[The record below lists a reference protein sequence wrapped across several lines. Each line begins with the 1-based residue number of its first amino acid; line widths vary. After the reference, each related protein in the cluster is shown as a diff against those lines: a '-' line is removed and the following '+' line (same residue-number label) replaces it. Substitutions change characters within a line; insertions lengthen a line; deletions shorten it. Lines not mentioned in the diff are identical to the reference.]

1 MKLAGRSLIAAPP
14 PQICGRRSVWAVGF
28 ACITFVTIL
37 SACGPAVAQ
46 SAPSGSDAT
55 ADWQAGHTI
64 VNPAVKTDRSA
75 PLPSLLTTYKI
86 PPRPERR
93 RTASDTN
100 VPAAAPLR
108 PVEIGREGAA
118 IEQVTP
124 GSRAAAMIVASFDG
138 LGIGFNGPQGK
149 YDARN
154 PSDNS
159 LAVGPNEIVQIVN
172 SRLAIFTKQGRRY
185 SETGKPLLGPV
196 VTNTLFAGF
205 GGACEAQVSGDAV
218 VRYDQLA
225 GRWLFVLPI
234 FRRPTD
240 QPNGPYSMC
249 YAVSTGPDP
258 MGAYYRY
265 EFSRP
270 LFPDYP
276 RPAIWS
282 DGYYLPTSTGDTV
295 IQKHVCA
302 ADRNKML
309 QGLPAN
315 EQCVIVDGVNFL
327 NCADIDGQRLPPAGA
342 PNIVMATGGTQ
353 LHEHFEDDGIYAY
366 KLFIDW
372 DDASKTHI
380 TGPKKISVA
389 PYHYLCNGQLSKCVP
404 QPETE
409 VRLDAQGDKLM
420 QRLVYRNCG
429 RYQAI
434 LAEHSVDTKAGGG
447 GVRWYEFRLDKNG
460 DPQLYQQA
468 TYAPSGD
475 FRWMGSMGMDR
486 KGDIGVGYSYGG
498 KAIYPGQRFAARL
511 AGDPK
516 GQLTF
521 QEAVLAD
528 GQASQTTTL
537 RWEDYATLAM
547 DPTDDCTFWYV
558 GDYFK
563 TGEEN
568 YSTRVGGFRLPR
580 CSARRKWLGLF

>member
-1 MKLAGRSLIAAPP
+1 MKLAGRLLMAAPP
-14 PQICGRRSVWAVGF
+14 LQIRGRRSVWPLGSVCVALVAV
-28 ACITFVTIL
+28 V
-37 SACGPAVAQ
+37 SVCGVAVAQ
-46 SAPSGSDAT
+46 SAPSGSDAA
-55 ADWQAGHTI
+55 ADWRAGHTI

-75 PLPSLLTTYKI
+75 PLPSLLAAYKI
-86 PPRPERR
+86 PPRPERH

-100 VPAAAPLR
+100 EPAAAPL
-108 PVEIGREGAA
+108 PQVEIGAEGAA
-118 IEQVTP
+118 IEQATP
-124 GSRAAAMIVASFDG
+124 GSRPAAALVASFDG
-138 LGIGFNGPQGK
+138 LGIGFEGPQGK

-172 SRLAIFTKQGRRY
+172 SRVAIFTKHGRRY
-185 SETGKPLLGPV
+185 PATGKALFGPV

-205 GGACEAQVSGDAV
+205 GGPCEKSVSGDAV

-234 FRRPTD
+234 FRRPAD
-240 QPNGPYSMC
+240 NPSGPYSMC

-258 MGAYYRY
+258 MGSYYRY

-302 ADRNKML
+302 ADRSKML
-309 QGLPAN
+309 RGLPAS

-327 NCADIDGQRLPPAGA
+327 NCADIDGRRLPPAGS
-342 PNIVMATGGTQ
+342 PNIVMAAGGTQ
-353 LHEHFEDDGIYAY
+353 LHEHFEDDGIYVY
-366 KLFIDW
+366 KLSVNW
-372 DDASKTHI
+372 DDASKTKL
-380 TGPKKISVA
+380 TGPEKISVA

-404 QPETE
+404 QPNTE

-420 QRLVYRNCG
+420 QRLVYRNFG
-429 RYQAI
+429 SYQAI
-434 LAEHSVDTKAGGG
+434 VAEHSVDTKAGGG
-447 GVRWYEFRLDKNG
+447 GVRWYQFRLDKSG
-460 DPQLYQQA
+460 DPQLYQQG
-468 TYAPSGD
+468 TYAPDGD
-475 FRWMGSMGMDR
+475 FRWLASMGMDR

-498 KAIYPGQRFAARL
+498 KTNYPGQRFAARL

-521 QEAVLAD
+521 QEAVLAE

-537 RWEDYATLAM
+537 RWEDYATLSM
-547 DPTDDCTFWYV
+547 DPSDDCTFWYV

-563 TGEEN
+563 TGEQN
-568 YSTRVGGFRLPR
+568 YSTRIGGFRLPG
-580 CSARRKWLGLF
+580 CSAPHKWLGLF

>member
-1 MKLAGRSLIAAPP
+1 MKLAGTSLMAAPP
-14 PQICGRRSVWAVGF
+14 PQICGRRSPWGLGSASIALVTVLF
-28 ACITFVTIL
+28 ACGL
-37 SACGPAVAQ
+37 AVAQ

-75 PLPSLLTTYKI
+75 ALPSLLATYKI

-100 VPAAAPLR
+100 EPAAAPLP
-108 PVEIGREGAA
+108 PVEIGAEAAA
-118 IEQVTP
+118 IEQVTQ
-124 GSRAAAMIVASFDG
+124 GSRPAAAMVASFDG
-138 LGIGFNGPQGK
+138 LGIGFDGPQGK

-159 LAVGPNEIVQIVN
+159 LAAGPNEIVQIVN

-185 SETGKPLLGPV
+185 PSTGKPIFGPV

-205 GGACEAQVSGDAV
+205 GGPCEHSVSGDAV

-225 GRWLFVLPI
+225 RRWLFVLPI
-234 FRRPTD
+234 FRRPAD
-240 QPNGPYSMC
+240 NPGGPYSMC

-258 MGAYYRY
+258 MGSYYRY
-265 EFSRP
+265 EFNRP

-295 IQKHVCA
+295 IQKHACV

-309 QGLPAN
+309 HGLPAS
-315 EQCVIVDGVNFL
+315 EQCVIIDGVNFL
-327 NCADIDGQRLPPAGA
+327 NFADIDGQRLPPAGT
-342 PNIVMATGGTQ
+342 PEIIMAAGGTQ

-366 KLFIDW
+366 KLSVNW
-372 DDASKTHI
+372 DDASKTRL
-380 TGPKKISVA
+380 TGPEKIPVA

-404 QPETE
+404 QPNTE

-420 QRLVYRNCG
+420 QRLVYRNFG
-429 RYQAI
+429 TYQAI

-447 GVRWYEFRLDKNG
+447 GVRWYQFRLDKSGN
-460 DPQLYQQA
+460 PQLYQQS

-475 FRWMGSMGMDR
+475 FRWMASMAMDR

-498 KAIYPGQRFAARL
+498 KTIYPGQRFAARM
-511 AGDPK
+511 ADDPK

-521 QEAVLAD
+521 QEASLVD

-547 DPTDDCTFWYV
+547 DPSDDCTFWYV

-568 YSTRVGGFRLPR
+568 YSTRIGGFRLPG
-580 CSARRKWLGLF
+580 CSAPHKWLGLF